1 LPDKVET
8 YLEKLA
14 KQDGD
19 AAAWAGTGYIGE
31 EKAALYIM
39 NWNFI
44 AGTLGEVEGQRF
56 QEAADI
62 ATDENIPLV
71 GVFSSGG
78 ARQHEGNLGLA
89 QLDRMTHAFHNFKKR
104 PNRRPYIAV
113 LNGQVWGGISASA
126 VPAGDVLVALR
137 GTEYGFSGPRVEEA
151 YSGIP
156 VKKGEQSVELHS
168 MYRNVDVL
176 VNDEKELM
184 DYLERLLEVA
194 KPGRKKLTLE
204 TIPEFKIIREGDNLT
219 SSTFD
224 QTGFL
229 PSDRKTAAAAESA
242 DYSEK
247 NDLYAQY
254 QALARSAERLD
265 TQTIVSHVFSDVVN
279 LYNGR
284 VEHAET
290 YTEDGDYET
299 TVLRYPGIVASIGR
313 IGPQPYLIIG
323 NQPSYQR
330 IHDSSQADG
339 YKLVKVPAGP
349 TPADYRYMKRMLGF
363 GEKLGL
369 PVVFF
374 TDTLGAEPTLEAER
388 NGQPREIQEAL
399 EAAMEYPFPVISII
413 NGFLGS
419 GGGKATTPIT
429 DEVMMLSGAQAAVAE
444 PRSATA
450 ILYNTAD
457 PSEEAIRHTVD
468 EMKVTAQ
475 DQLRFGLVNQI
486 IQESDNPYITI
497 KNIYDAIATTTVR
510 LQSTRFRLLRRNRR
524 IRKLGG
530 FKLSKTRRVINY
542 IK

>member
-1 LPDKVET
+1 MPDKVET